1 MKQHAT
7 ARLAALGLVL
17 SLMACQAPVAAPAPA
32 APAMPATPATPA
44 TPPDEAAALL
54 AQIRAEIGEAPCS
67 SHAQCRTLPI
77 GSRACGGPASW
88 WAWSTANASAER
100 LQGWAQQLEQ
110 VERDRQARQGLMST
124 CVVVPDPGASC
135 VAQRCVLNARGG
147 VR

>member
-1 MKQHAT
+1 MKLHAS
-7 ARLAALGLVL
+7 ARWLTLGLAL
-17 SLMACQAPVAAPAPA
+17 WLGACQGPVAAPTSTAAPA
-32 APAMPATPATPA
+32 APAS
-44 TPPDEAAALL
+44 DEAAALL
-54 AQIRAEIGEAPCS
+54 AQIRAEIGDAPCS

-100 LQGWAQQLEQ
+100 LQGWAQRLEQ

-124 CVVVPDPGASC
+124 CVIVPDPGASC

-147 VR
+147 PR

>member
-1 MKQHAT
+1 MKLHAST
-7 ARLAALGLVL
+7 RWLTLGLAL
-17 SLMACQAPVAAPAPA
+17 WLGACQGPVAAPQVPNAPA
-32 APAMPATPATPA
+32 APATAAA
-44 TPPDEAAALL
+44 PPDEAAALL
-54 AQIRAEIGEAPCS
+54 AQIRAEIGDAPCS

-100 LQGWAQQLEQ
+100 LQGWAQRLEQ

-135 VAQRCVLNARGG
+135 VAQRCVLNARAGP
-147 VR
+147 R

>member
-1 MKQHAT
+1 MKPHAS
-7 ARLAALGLVL
+7 AWLPALGLVL
-17 SLMACQAPVAAPAPA
+17 SLVACQGPVAAPAAPNAPA
-32 APAMPATPATPA
+32 APAAAA
-44 TPPDEAAALL
+44 DESAALL
-54 AQIRAEIGEAPCS
+54 AQIRAEIGDAPCS

-100 LQGWAQQLEQ
+100 LQGWARRLEQ

-135 VAQRCVLNARGG
+135 VAQRCVLNARAGP
-147 VR
+147 R